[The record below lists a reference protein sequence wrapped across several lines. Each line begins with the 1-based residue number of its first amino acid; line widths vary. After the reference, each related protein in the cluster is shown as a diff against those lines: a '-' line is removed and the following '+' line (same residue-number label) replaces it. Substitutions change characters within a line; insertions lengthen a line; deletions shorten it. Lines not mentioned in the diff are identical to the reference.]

1 MKYEK
6 LKEVVLFLL
15 SIILI
20 VIIVKCLNV
29 FSFICSVFK
38 LMIPLFIGFI
48 YAWLVNPLIKKLS
61 VTHKRNFICV
71 SLFLFII
78 LLLVSFFY
86 LLIPTV
92 YKELNEL
99 VDMLPNLFGM
109 LEDKFKVIGFDF
121 NKVSDLLLSG
131 IPLWIV
137 NFIKKLFKYLG
148 VIGVGLIIGL
158 YISFDYDKVI
168 ETILCMIPKKIKCHF
183 ITITQEISLNVRKCV
198 NGTLLIAFFVFI
210 LDTIG
215 FMILGLDTSL
225 LLGLVCGLTDLIPY
239 VGPYIGGVLAVLVGF
254 TESKKLGYFT
264 ILVCFLVQTIENYVL
279 QPFIMSKSIKISPI
293 LVIIGLIVFGELFG
307 IVGMILATP
316 LVAIIKV
323 VYQYFKKCMD

>member
-1 MKYEK
+1 MKIEK

-20 VIIVKCLNV
+20 VIIIKCLNV
-29 FSFICSVFK
+29 FNIIGYVLK
-38 LMIPLFIGFI
+38 LLIPLFIGYI
-48 YAWLVNPLIKKLS
+48 YAWIMNPLINKLS
-61 VTHKRNFICV
+61 LTHKRNFICI
-71 SLFLFII
+71 SLFLFMI

-92 YKELNEL
+92 YKELHEL
-99 VDMLPNLFGM
+99 VDMLPNLFNM
-109 LEDKFKVIGFDF
+109 LEDKFKVIGFDI
-121 NKVSDLLLSG
+121 NKISDLLLSG
-131 IPLWIV
+131 IPLYIV
-137 NFIKKLFKYLG
+137 NFVKKLFKYLG

-158 YISFDYDKVI
+158 YISFDYDKII
-168 ETILCMIPKKIKCHF
+168 EFIISVVPKKIKSHF
-183 ITITQEISLNVRKCV
+183 ISITQEISMNVRKCI
-198 NGTLLIAFFVFI
+198 NGTLLIAFFVFV

-215 FMILGLDTSL
+215 FYILGLDASL
-225 LLGLVCGLTDLIPY
+225 LLGLLCGITDLIPY
-239 VGPYIGGVLAVLVGF
+239 IGPYIGGVLAVLVGF

-279 QPFIMSKSIKISPI
+279 QPFIMSRSIKISPI

-323 VYQYFKKCMD
+323 VYQYLKKCMD